1 MNKKKT
7 IYQFIIDRSGSMQG
21 MESEAINGFNK
32 QLATLKSLQKEFLD
46 QEFVVSL
53 SFFNDTIVN
62 PIVFG
67 QPEDLSNLSVE
78 QFRPDGLTALLD
90 AVGSSIHKINNVY
103 GDQIRTRTATVV
115 MVIITDGFENASRMY
130 TYQEISTMIQ
140 ELEKGAAWTFTLL
153 GADMDAFQASEKLN
167 IRTQNVAS
175 FKKEHYA
182 EMMDRVSLSMSSY
195 AESKTTNSDWGDFL
209 N

>member
-46 QEFVVSL
+46 QEFIVSL

-67 QPEDLSNLSVE
+67 QPEDLSDLTVE

-103 GDQIRTRTATVV
+103 GEQIRSKMTTVV

-167 IRTQNVAS
+167 IRAQNVAS

-182 EMMDRVSLSMSSY
+182 KMMDRVSFSMASY